1 MYQAPWILHDL
12 ISGSYFV
19 EALHNERKEPIAWN
33 QPKKWSDFQVD
44 AIRRRGTR

>member
-1 MYQAPWILHDL
+1 MSRLPWILHDL

-19 EALHNERKEPIAWN
+19 EALHNETKGAHRLEPAE
-33 QPKKWSDFQVD
+33 KWSDFQVD